1 VATAITSALG
11 PTAEQSA
18 EGISLENFDEI
29 IRQHQRRVYR
39 VVFLMTRDAD
49 VADTLTQE
57 CFLRAYRKRA
67 SFRRESSIQTWLARI
82 AANLV
87 RDHLKSQRVSFW
99 KRLVGLENDDE
110 GNNHATPAIAPEAS
124 PERRMLAREE
134 LNAVWDAVDTLPQQQ
149 RTIFLL
155 RFAEEMTLE
164 EVARLL
170 DLQVGTV
177 KAHLFR
183 ATGRVREMMK
193 EQQWR

>member
-1 VATAITSALG
+1 MTSALR
-11 PTAEQSA
+11 PAAEKIA

-39 VVFLMTRDAD
+39 VILLLARDAD

-57 CFLRAYRKRA
+57 CFLRAFR
-67 SFRRESSIQTWLARI
+67 RRESFRGECSVQTWLLRI
-82 AANLV
+82 ATNLV
-87 RDHLKSQRVSFW
+87 RDHQKSRRLSFW
-99 KRLVGLENDDE
+99 KRLVGLGTEE
-110 GNNHATPAIAPEAS
+110 ESIPMQVAAPEAS
-124 PERRMLAREE
+124 PERALMAREE
-134 LNAVWDAVDTLPQQQ
+134 LRAVWDAVETLPQQQ

-155 RFAEEMTLE
+155 RFAQELTLK
-164 EVARLL
+164 EVACLL

>member
-1 VATAITSALG
+1 
-11 PTAEQSA
+11 
-18 EGISLENFDEI
+18 LENFDEI

-67 SFRRESSIQTWLARI
+67 TFRGESGIQTWLIRI

-87 RDHLKSQRVSFW
+87 RDHQKSRRVSFW
-99 KRLVGLENDDE
+99 KRLVGLENDEE
-110 GNNHATPAIAPEAS
+110 GSNGVVQAVAPEAS
-124 PERRMLAREE
+124 PERVLLAREE
-134 LNAVWDAVDTLPQQQ
+134 LSAVWDAVDTLPQQQ

-164 EVARLL
+164 EVAGLL

-177 KAHLFR
+177 KVHLFR